1 MANDKQIFG
10 PLELPS
16 GKQIKFREP
25 VGMDRVSVVQMLKM
39 GMDNIGSGA
48 VLVDGYVAVKCITEI
63 DGNEIRDNYKNT
75 YDSMKDEDLSFYQAV
90 YSEMFGMNDDKKEQA
105 KEAAKN
111 LRSGQTSIGS
121 FSAVNTGTQ
130 STTTAG

>member
-1 MANDKQIFG
+1 MEKQIFG

-16 GKQIKFREP
+16 GKQVKFREP
-25 VGMDRVSVVQMLKM
+25 VGSDRVNVVQMLKI
-39 GMDNIGSGA
+39 GMDNFGSGA

-63 DGNEIRDNYKNT
+63 DGNEVRDTYKNT

-90 YSEMFGMNDDKKEQA
+90 YNDMFGMNDEKKEQA

-111 LRSGQTSIGS
+111 LRRGQTSTGS
-121 FSAVNTGTQ
+121 FSAVSTATQ
-130 STTTAG
+130 STIKAG

>member
-16 GKQIKFREP
+16 GKQVKFREP
-25 VGMDRVSVVQMLKM
+25 VGSDRVNVVQMLKI
-39 GMDNIGSGA
+39 GMDNFGSGA

-63 DGNEIRDNYKNT
+63 DGNEVRDNYKNT

-90 YSEMFGMNDDKKEQA
+90 YTEMFGMNDDKKEQA

-121 FSAVNTGTQ
+121 FSVQNTDMQ
-130 STTTAG
+130 STITAG

>member
-1 MANDKQIFG
+1 MANDKQVFG

-25 VGMDRVSVVQMLKM
+25 IGSDRVNVVQMLKI
-39 GMDNIGSGA
+39 GMDNFGSGA

-63 DGNEIRDNYKNT
+63 DGNEVRDNYKNT

-90 YSEMFGMNDDKKEQA
+90 YTEMFGMNDDKKEQA

-111 LRSGQTSIGS
+111 LRSGRTSIGS
-121 FSAVNTGTQ
+121 FSAQSTGTP
-130 STTTAG
+130 STTPVG